1 MDNKNELFESI
12 KNYLLDDANRNAD
25 GRIETETELAVRF
38 NTSRYKVRQALSTLV
53 QMRMLERSPRR
64 GSVLK
69 NLEQHN
75 INHQLLMQFD
85 LSGFDITEFTEARIL
100 IECAIIPLATRR
112 IFPAMLSKLE
122 NELRLIEENADNPQV
137 ADRHDR
143 DFHLLLLQASGNRVL
158 QVFSDVL
165 ITYFEKTRES
175 LPANDR
181 QYFLDTAAKQRE
193 ILLHIKKGGAQMASE
208 LMRAHLLEKRL

>member
-53 QMRMLERSPRR
+53 QMGMLERSPRR

-122 NELRLIEENADNPQV
+122 NELRLIEENADNPGWPIVTIEIFICSCYRRV
-137 ADRHDR
+137 ATS
-143 DFHLLLLQASGNRVL
+143 AAG
-158 QVFSDVL
+158 
-165 ITYFEKTRES
+165 
-175 LPANDR
+175 
-181 QYFLDTAAKQRE
+181 FL
-193 ILLHIKKGGAQMASE
+193 
-208 LMRAHLLEKRL
+208 

>member
-1 MDNKNELFESI
+1 MDKKNKLYEAI
-12 KNYLLDDANRNAD
+12 KNYLLDDANRGTD
-25 GRIETETELAVRF
+25 GRIETETELATRF
-38 NTSRYKVRQALSTLV
+38 NTSRYKVRQVLSTLV
-53 QMRMLERSPRR
+53 QMGMLERSPRR

-69 NLEQHN
+69 NMKQHA
-75 INHQLLMQFD
+75 INDQLLMQFD
-85 LSGFDITEFTEARIL
+85 LSGFDISEFTEARLI

-122 NELRLIEENADNPQV
+122 NELRLIEENANNPQE

-165 ITYFEKTRES
+165 ITYFEKTRSS
-175 LPANDR
+175 LPVNDC
-181 QYFLDTAAKQRE
+181 QYFIDTAARQRE
-193 ILLHIKKGGAQMASE
+193 ILLYIKQGDAQTATE
-208 LMRAHLLEKRL
+208 LMRKHLMDMKM

>member
-38 NTSRYKVRQALSTLV
+38 NTSRYKVRQSLSTLV
-53 QMRMLERSPRR
+53 QMGMLERSPRR

-193 ILLHIKKGGAQMASE
+193 ILFHIKKGDAQMASE

>member
-1 MDNKNELFESI
+1 MDNKNELFENI

-53 QMRMLERSPRR
+53 QMGMLERSPRR

-85 LSGFDITEFTEARIL
+85 LSGL
-100 IECAIIPLATRR
+100 ISQNLQRR
-112 IFPAMLSKLE
+112 GS
-122 NELRLIEENADNPQV
+122 
-137 ADRHDR
+137 
-143 DFHLLLLQASGNRVL
+143 
-158 QVFSDVL
+158 
-165 ITYFEKTRES
+165 
-175 LPANDR
+175 
-181 QYFLDTAAKQRE
+181 
-193 ILLHIKKGGAQMASE
+193 
-208 LMRAHLLEKRL
+208 

>member
-12 KNYLLDDANRNAD
+12 KNYLLDDANRNAE

-53 QMRMLERSPRR
+53 QMGMLERSPRR

-193 ILLHIKKGGAQMASE
+193 ILLHIKKGDAQMASE
-208 LMRAHLLEKRL
+208 LMRAHLREKRL

>member
-1 MDNKNELFESI
+1 MDKKKELYEAI
-12 KNYLLDDANRNAD
+12 KNYLLDDANRRMD
-25 GRIETETELAVRF
+25 GRIETETELATRF
-38 NTSRYKVRQALSTLV
+38 NTSRYKVRQVLSALV
-53 QMRMLERSPRR
+53 QMGMLERSPRR

-69 NLEQHN
+69 NMKQHA
-75 INHQLLMQFD
+75 INDQLLMQFD
-85 LSGFDITEFTEARIL
+85 LSGFDISEFTEARLI

-122 NELRLIEENADNPQV
+122 NELRLIEENANNPQE

-165 ITYFEKTRES
+165 ITYFEKTRGS
-175 LPANDR
+175 LPVNDC
-181 QYFLDTAAKQRE
+181 QYFIDTAARQRE
-193 ILLHIKKGGAQMASE
+193 ILLYIKQGDAQTATD
-208 LMRAHLLEKRL
+208 LMRKHLMDMKM

>member
-1 MDNKNELFESI
+1 MDKKNELFENI
-12 KNYLLDDANRNAD
+12 KNYLLDDANRDAD
-25 GRIETETELAVRF
+25 GRIETETELAIRF
-38 NTSRYKVRQALSTLV
+38 NTSRYKVRQALGTLV
-53 QMRMLERSPRR
+53 QMGMLERAPRR

-69 NLEQHN
+69 NVGSHN
-75 INHQLLMQFD
+75 INNQLLMQFD
-85 LSGFDITEFTEARIL
+85 LSGFDISEFIEARIL

-122 NELRLIEENADNPQV
+122 NELRLIEENADNPQE

-181 QYFLDTAAKQRE
+181 QYFIDTATKQRE
-193 ILLHIKKGGAQMASE
+193 ILAHIKKGDAQAASE